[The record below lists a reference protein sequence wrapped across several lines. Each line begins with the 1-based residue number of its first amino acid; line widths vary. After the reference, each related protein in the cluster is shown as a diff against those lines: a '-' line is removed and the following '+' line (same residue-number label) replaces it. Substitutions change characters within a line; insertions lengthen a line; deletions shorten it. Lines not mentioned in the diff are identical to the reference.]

1 MAVDE
6 AILEACLQR
15 SSQPTLRL
23 YAWQPACLSLGF
35 SQPITDVDKAA
46 TQSLGWHI
54 VRRPT
59 GGRAILHVDEI
70 TYSVSGL
77 LSEPALS
84 GSLLASYARLS
95 SALQVALNR
104 LGVQT
109 SAEEKYALPIGSNPK
124 GAVCFEVPSNYEIT
138 AHGKKL
144 IGSAQAR
151 RKDGLLQHGALPLT
165 GDLTRITQALTFPDD
180 EARRIA
186 ATRVLERATTLETL
200 TGRTISW
207 DEAADAFEQA
217 FSQVF
222 DVTINCSDLSAE
234 EINNAQTL
242 IKTKYNHPN
251 WTERL

>member
-15 SSQPTLRL
+15 SSPPTLRL

-35 SQPITDVDKAA
+35 SQPIADVDEAA
-46 TQSLGWHI
+46 TQSLGWQI

-95 SALQVALNR
+95 SALQVALTL

-109 SAEEKYALPIGSNPK
+109 SAKEKYALPEGTTPK

-151 RKDGLLQHGALPLT
+151 RTDGLLQHGALPLT
-165 GDLTRITQALTFPDD
+165 GDLTRITQVLTTPDD
-180 EARRIA
+180 KARRIA
-186 ATRVLERATTLETL
+186 ATRVLERATTL
-200 TGRTISW
+200 
-207 DEAADAFEQA
+207 
-217 FSQVF
+217 
-222 DVTINCSDLSAE
+222 
-234 EINNAQTL
+234 
-242 IKTKYNHPN
+242 
-251 WTERL
+251 